1 MRAELADVVTYC
13 ALLAARLG
21 VDLHEIVLEKL
32 VAAGENYPPDRARG
46 RSTKSDA
53 L

>member
-13 ALLAARLG
+13 TLLAARLG
-21 VDLHEIVLEKL
+21 VDLDEIVLEKL
-32 VAAGENYPPDRARG
+32 VATGKKYPADRARG
-46 RSTKSDA
+46 RSTKYDA